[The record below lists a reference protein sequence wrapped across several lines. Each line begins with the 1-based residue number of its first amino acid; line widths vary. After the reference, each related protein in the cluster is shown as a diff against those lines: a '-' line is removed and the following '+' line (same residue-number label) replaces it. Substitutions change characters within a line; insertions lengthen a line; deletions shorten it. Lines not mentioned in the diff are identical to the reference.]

1 MFRNPPLVTRLVSS
15 VMFKQTDLEMAT
27 LVQTVQS
34 APGPGSSACG
44 SETVV
49 SVRDGR
55 GFSGSD
61 VLVLRGR
68 DAKLRRDLI
77 SR

>member
-1 MFRNPPLVTRLVSS
+1 
-15 VMFKQTDLEMAT
+15 MAT